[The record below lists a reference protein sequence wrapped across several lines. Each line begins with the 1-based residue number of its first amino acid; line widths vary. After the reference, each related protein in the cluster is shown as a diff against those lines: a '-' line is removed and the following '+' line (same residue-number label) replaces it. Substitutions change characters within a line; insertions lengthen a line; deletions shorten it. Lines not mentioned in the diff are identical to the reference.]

1 MVFFGFGCLDLGFS
15 GFGLVLVFLGLDLDW
30 FGLDLVFVGF
40 GLGYFRRDWISFV
53 SDVKIGP
60 HFTLSKN

>member
-1 MVFFGFGCLDLGFS
+1 MFGFGFL
-15 GFGLVLVFLGLDLDW
+15 GFGLVLVFLGLDW

-40 GLGYFRRDWISFV
+40 GFGYFRRDWISFV